1 MNQLPRI
8 ERFLTHAN
16 RVLHIFIALALLAA
30 SVLVVVQFVLQ
41 VWETLQSG
49 AYAQGF
55 LTALGN
61 LFVLW
66 ILSSLISA
74 EVRWLKTGIFDVLVF
89 VEVVLITLL
98 RQLVILPVE
107 TGGNLKEWAWA
118 YGLITLAILAVGI
131 VYYLMRREPPP
142 PMDDPL

>member
-8 ERFLTHAN
+8 ERFLTLAN
-16 RVLHIFIALALLAA
+16 KLLHIFIALALLAA
-30 SVLVVVQFVLQ
+30 SVLVIAQFIVQAWQTV
-41 VWETLQSG
+41 EAGS
-49 AYAQGF
+49 YARGF

-89 VEVVLITLL
+89 IEVALITLL

-107 TGGNLKEWAWA
+107 LGHDLKNWAWA
-118 YGLITLAILAVGI
+118 YGLITFAILAVGI
-131 VYYLMRREPPP
+131 VYFLMQRQPPP
-142 PMDDPL
+142 PVEDPL

>member
-8 ERFLTHAN
+8 ERFLTQSN
-16 RVLHIFIALALLAA
+16 KLLHIFIALALLAA
-30 SVLVVVQFVLQ
+30 SVLVVVQFILQ

-49 AYAQGF
+49 DFTQGF

-107 TGGNLKEWAWA
+107 SGGNINAWAWA

-131 VYYLMRREPPP
+131 VYYLMRRDPPP
-142 PMDDPL
+142 PVDDPI

>member
-8 ERFLTHAN
+8 ERFLTLAN
-16 RVLHIFIALALLAA
+16 KLLHIFIALALLAA
-30 SVLVVVQFVLQ
+30 SVLVIAQFIVQAWQTVEAGTY
-41 VWETLQSG
+41 VR
-49 AYAQGF
+49 GF

-74 EVRWLKTGIFDVLVF
+74 EVRWLKTGVFDVLVF
-89 VEVVLITLL
+89 VEVALITLL

-107 TGGNLKEWAWA
+107 LGHDLKNWAWA
-118 YGLITLAILAVGI
+118 YGLITFAILAVGI
-131 VYYLMRREPPP
+131 VYYLMQRQPPP
-142 PMDDPL
+142 PVEDPL